1 MENIS
6 IFNSWKT
13 VFWSFRK
20 KPFDSLSLTYR
31 NWTTFFKSLFYLL
44 KRISW
49 PWILLHFWVA
59 SQHLSI
65 FLTIALIFSRRN
77 FLESAEFHLHSHKH
91 TDSLFTEFWW
101 KTKHFSVETWTK
113 LSLLYSFT
121 KNSLYSREQFYA
133 WLTYTAVWLGWF
145 LKARLMD
152 GKIRQVRHFQRVLH
166 T

>member
-1 MENIS
+1 MICFKVVQPMENIS

-20 KPFDSLSLTYR
+20 KLFDSLSSTYR

-65 FLTIALIFSRRN
+65 FLTIALIFPDEISW
-77 FLESAEFHLHSHKH
+77 
-91 TDSLFTEFWW
+91 SLQSFICRTNNPQVISTQFRFPLYWILMKN
-101 KTKHFSVETWTK
+101 KTFFCGDLNEAVSTI
-113 LSLLYSFT
+113 
-121 KNSLYSREQFYA
+121 QFY
-133 WLTYTAVWLGWF
+133 
-145 LKARLMD
+145 
-152 GKIRQVRHFQRVLH
+152 
-166 T
+166 

>member
-1 MENIS
+1 MICFKVVQPMENIS

-65 FLTIALIFSRRN
+65 FLTIALIFPDEISW
-77 FLESAEFHLHSHKH
+77 
-91 TDSLFTEFWW
+91 SLQSFICTVISTQFRFPFYWILMKNKTFFCGDLNEAVFTI
-101 KTKHFSVETWTK
+101 
-113 LSLLYSFT
+113 
-121 KNSLYSREQFYA
+121 QFY
-133 WLTYTAVWLGWF
+133 
-145 LKARLMD
+145 
-152 GKIRQVRHFQRVLH
+152 
-166 T
+166 